1 MVTSVAWC
9 ISGDQA
15 GGRDVQTNSDQG
27 SSTYGSD
34 RATMGVIRASAA
46 LILLFGIAMPVGVG
60 GIGEIIP
67 GPVAAVVVGVIDGD
81 TLVVRARIWLGQDVE
96 TRIRLDGIDAPELKG
111 KCESERRMAVEAR
124 DRVAQLATGG
134 RVILRN
140 IQYGKYAG
148 RVVARVETPDGRDF
162 SEALLSAGLG
172 RPYDGR
178 RREPWCD
185 ASPE

>member
-1 MVTSVAWC
+1 MELL
-9 ISGDQA
+9 
-15 GGRDVQTNSDQG
+15 
-27 SSTYGSD
+27 
-34 RATMGVIRASAA
+34 RASAA
-46 LILLFGIAMPVGVG
+46 LILLAGIAVPIGVG
-60 GIGEIIP
+60 GIGEIVP
-67 GPVAAVVVGVIDGD
+67 GPVPAEVLAVLDGD

-124 DRVAQLATGG
+124 DRVARLAAGG

-162 SEALLSAGLG
+162 SDALLSAGLA
-172 RPYDGR
+172 RAYDGR
-178 RREPWCD
+178 RREPWCGVAP
-185 ASPE
+185 ASN